1 MTAPR
6 LISLCS
12 PAMGSGKS
20 TVAEHLA
27 SRHNFVRI
35 AFAIPL
41 KKMTE
46 ALFRAAG
53 MDPEE
58 IQRHVYGDL
67 KETMIPALGT
77 TSRRIQQTLGTEWGR
92 DLIKPTLWT
101 DIALDLARLHLD
113 TGRSVVIDDMRFPN
127 EFEAVTAA
135 GGTAY
140 RIVRPDAVLAV
151 AHASEGQLDLI
162 AMPEIWN
169 GGSRDELLTAAERMV
184 LR

>member
-6 LISLCS
+6 LIALCS

-35 AFAIPL
+35 AFATPL

-46 ALFRAAG
+46 ALFAAAG
-53 MDPEE
+53 MHPTE
-58 IQRHVYGDL
+58 IQRRVHGDM
-67 KETMIPALGT
+67 KETPLPGMGT

-101 DIALDLARLHLD
+101 DITLAAARIHLD

-127 EFEAVTAA
+127 EFEAVQEA
-135 GGTAY
+135 GGTSY
-140 RIVRPDAVLAV
+140 RIVRPDAVVTA

-169 GGSRDELLTAAERMV
+169 GGSRDELFAAVDRTV
-184 LR
+184 FG